1 MPRKRSEQST
11 IPGMEPKRIKQVH
24 LAGLAYI
31 EARDSRM
38 AATSIEVDSKAA
50 LIAAM
55 QKHKVEAYLD
65 DELSVDLTTP
75 DVKVKARLLTDE
87 EEEE

>member
-24 LAGLAYI
+24 LAGL
-31 EARDSRM
+31 
-38 AATSIEVDSKAA
+38 
-50 LIAAM
+50 
-55 QKHKVEAYLD
+55 AYLD